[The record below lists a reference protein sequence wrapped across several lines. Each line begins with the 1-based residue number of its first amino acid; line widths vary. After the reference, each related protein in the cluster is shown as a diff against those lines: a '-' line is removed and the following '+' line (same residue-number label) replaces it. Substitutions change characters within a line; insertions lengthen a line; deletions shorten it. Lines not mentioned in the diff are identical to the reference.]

1 MQYND
6 TDYCYFMYTSEQTAC
21 RYESI
26 YMNRKNRANFWHVS
40 SGFFY
45 KSHLQNQ

>member
-21 RYESI
+21 RYESVDI
-26 YMNRKNRANFWHVS
+26 S
-40 SGFFY
+40 
-45 KSHLQNQ
+45 Q